1 MYRILKGKVYSMIPA
16 RSGSK
21 GVPDK
26 NIRPLGGKPLIAWSI
41 EASLKTPSIYRTI
54 VSTDSEKYAELARQY
69 GAETPFL
76 RPPELAGDKSTDTEC
91 LKHFLDWFQAHEG
104 GVPE

>member
-1 MYRILKGKVYSMIPA
+1 MAIIGV

-26 NIRPLGGKPLIAWSI
+26 NIRELAGKPLLGHIVEKAK
-41 EASLKTPSIYRTI
+41 ASQYINRVI
-54 VSTDSEKYAELARQY
+54 VSTDSSQYAKIANQY

-76 RPPELAGDKSTDTEC
+76 RPEELAIDLLPE
-91 LKHFLDWFQAHEG
+91 FLYG
-104 GVPE
+104 